1 MRNLDFEIAWY
12 EQINFQLDH
21 LISRRDYLAVRLHVV
36 CIGDVLSG
44 LVPDLKRLWAPRMLV
59 KNREISNKERA
70 QEIQRSALNGGTHT
84 TLPCCVARH
93 VRNPQKTRV
102 LGARPVSRTGVQALS
117 CVPNAYG
124 CNLLSSYIN
133 GLNSRPSLPPSNAW
147 EA

>member
-1 MRNLDFEIAWY
+1 MKIEAHRLLRQFDKYRNRRKAPEKLDKGNFKIKES
-12 EQINFQLDH
+12 EQEKQ
-21 LISRRDYLAVRLHVV
+21 
-36 CIGDVLSG
+36 
-44 LVPDLKRLWAPRMLV
+44 
-59 KNREISNKERA
+59 RA
-70 QEIQRSALNGGTHT
+70 SLNIGTHT

-133 GLNSRPSLPPSNAW
+133 DLNYRPPLPPSNAW